1 MRFHETMILWL
12 WSKCY
17 KQIVASQF
25 AHNATDRFLIFK
37 FLASNHISMR
47 LLSLI
52 VRKSHVMICHPRKFM
67 CMLFGVMLCTRI
79 ILFHVYL
86 NDWTERCIYIYILDD
101 LFRVEFKS
109 TGCTHKGLV
118 SRYPKCWPL
127 VCATQTCLL
136 HVFWWPGVQM
146 KVFCLCAKF
155 STKGV
160 LSLKGDNQQI

>member
-12 WSKCY
+12 WSNCY

-52 VRKSHVMICHPRKFM
+52 VSKSHVVICHPRKFM

-79 ILFHVYL
+79 IFVSCLLLERL
-86 NDWTERCIYIYILDD
+86 NGKMYIYTRRPFSCWVQGYRLSTQGPCVKISQVLALSLRNTN
-101 LFRVEFKS
+101 LFASCFLMTRSADES
-109 TGCTHKGLV
+109 
-118 SRYPKCWPL
+118 
-127 VCATQTCLL
+127 
-136 HVFWWPGVQM
+136 
-146 KVFCLCAKF
+146 
-155 STKGV
+155 V
-160 LSLKGDNQQI
+160 LSLQNSAQRGSCR

>member
-86 NDWTERCIYIYILDD
+86 NDWTERCIYIYTRRPFSCWVQEYRLYTQGPCVKISQVLALSLRNTN
-101 LFRVEFKS
+101 LFASCFLMTRSADES
-109 TGCTHKGLV
+109 
-118 SRYPKCWPL
+118 
-127 VCATQTCLL
+127 
-136 HVFWWPGVQM
+136 
-146 KVFCLCAKF
+146 
-155 STKGV
+155 V
-160 LSLKGDNQQI
+160 LSLCKIQHKGGPVVKGG

>member
-86 NDWTERCIYIYILDD
+86 NDWTERCVYIYIYTRRP
-101 LFRVEFKS
+101 FSCWVQRVPVV
-109 TGCTHKGLV
+109 HKGLV

-127 VCATQTCLL
+127 VCATHNLFASCFLMTRS
-136 HVFWWPGVQM
+136 
-146 KVFCLCAKF
+146 ADE
-155 STKGV
+155 SV
-160 LSLKGDNQQI
+160 LSLCKIQHKGGPVVKGG